1 MGILD
6 DVVGKVKEAV
16 GGGSGEHSAL
26 VNEVLG
32 LLSGGAQGGGFQG
45 VIQSFKEKGLGDIM
59 SSWIGTGQNLPI
71 TGDQLKTG
79 LGSDLIGQLA
89 SKAGVSQ
96 DVAASKLSEI
106 LPGIIDKLTPEGTV
120 PESGLLQQGL
130 NFLRG
135 NLPKG

>member
-1 MGILD
+1 MGFLD

-16 GGGSGEHSAL
+16 GGSEHSAL
-26 VNEVLG
+26 ANQVLG
-32 LLSGGAQGGGFQG
+32 LLSGGSEGGGLQG
-45 VIQSFKEKGLGDIM
+45 MIQSFKEKGLGDIM

-71 TGDQLKTG
+71 SEDQLKTG
-79 LGSDLIGQLA
+79 LGADVIGKLA
-89 SKAGVSQ
+89 TKIGVST
-96 DVAASKLSEI
+96 DVATSKLAEI
-106 LPGIIDKLTPEGTV
+106 LPGIIDKLTPEGKV

>member
-6 DVVGKVKEAV
+6 DVLGKVKEAV
-16 GGGSGEHSAL
+16 GGGEHSAL
-26 VNEVLG
+26 ANEVFG
-32 LLSGGAQGGGFQG
+32 LLSGGARGGGLQG
-45 VIQSFKEKGLGDIM
+45 VIQSFKDKGLGDIM

-71 TGDQLKTG
+71 SGDQLKTG
-79 LGSDLIGQLA
+79 LGADLIGQLA
-89 SKAGVSQ
+89 SKIGVSP
-96 DVAASKLSEI
+96 DVAAAKLSEI

-120 PESGLLQQGL
+120 PDSGLLQQGL

>member
-6 DVVGKVKEAV
+6 DVLGKVKEAV
-16 GGGSGEHSAL
+16 GGGEHSAL
-26 VNEVLG
+26 ANEILG
-32 LLSGGAQGGGFQG
+32 LLSSGSEGGGLQG
-45 VIQSFKEKGLGDIM
+45 MIQSFKDKGLGDIM

-71 TGDQLKTG
+71 SEDQLKTG
-79 LGSDLIGQLA
+79 LGADLIGQLA
-89 SKAGVSQ
+89 SKIGVPP
-96 DVAASKLSEI
+96 DVATSKLSEI

>member
-1 MGILD
+1 MGFLD

-16 GGGSGEHSAL
+16 GGGEHSAL
-26 VNEVLG
+26 ANEILG
-32 LLSGGAQGGGFQG
+32 LLSSGSEGGGLQG
-45 VIQSFKEKGLGDIM
+45 LIQSFKDKGLGDIM

-71 TGDQLKTG
+71 SGDQLKTG
-79 LGSDLIGQLA
+79 LGADLIGQLA
-89 SKAGVSQ
+89 SKIGVPP
-96 DVAASKLSEI
+96 DVATSKLTEI

>member
-6 DVVGKVKEAV
+6 DVLGKVKEAV
-16 GGGSGEHSAL
+16 GGGEHSAL
-26 VNEVLG
+26 ANEILG
-32 LLSGGAQGGGFQG
+32 LLSSGSEGGGLQG
-45 VIQSFKEKGLGDIM
+45 MIQSFKDKGLGDIM

-71 TGDQLKTG
+71 SGDQLKTG
-79 LGSDLIGQLA
+79 LGADLIGQLA
-89 SKAGVSQ
+89 SKIGVPP
-96 DVAASKLSEI
+96 DVATSKLTEI

>member
-1 MGILD
+1 MGFLD

-16 GGGSGEHSAL
+16 GGGGEHSAL
-26 VNEVLG
+26 ANQVLG
-32 LLSGGAQGGGFQG
+32 LLSGGSEGGGLQG
-45 VIQSFKEKGLGDIM
+45 MIQSFKEKGLGDIM

-71 TGDQLKTG
+71 SEDQLKTG
-79 LGSDLIGQLA
+79 LGADVIGKLA
-89 SKAGVSQ
+89 TKIGVST
-96 DVAASKLSEI
+96 DVATSKLAEI

>member
-1 MGILD
+1 MGFLD

-26 VNEVLG
+26 ANEVLG
-32 LLSGGAQGGGFQG
+32 LLSGGSEGGGLQG

-71 TGDQLKTG
+71 SGEQLKTG
-79 LGSDLIGQLA
+79 LGADLLGQLA
-89 SKAGVSQ
+89 SKIGVSP

-135 NLPKG
+135 NLPKS

>member
-1 MGILD
+1 MGFLD

-16 GGGSGEHSAL
+16 GGGEHSAL
-26 VNEVLG
+26 ASEVLG
-32 LLSGGAQGGGFQG
+32 LLSSGSEGGGLQG
-45 VIQSFKEKGLGDIM
+45 MIQSFKDKGLGDIM

-71 TGDQLKTG
+71 SGDQLKTG
-79 LGSDLIGQLA
+79 LGADLIGQLA
-89 SKAGVSQ
+89 SKIGVPP
-96 DVAASKLSEI
+96 DVATSKLTEI

-120 PESGLLQQGL
+120 PDSGLLQQGL